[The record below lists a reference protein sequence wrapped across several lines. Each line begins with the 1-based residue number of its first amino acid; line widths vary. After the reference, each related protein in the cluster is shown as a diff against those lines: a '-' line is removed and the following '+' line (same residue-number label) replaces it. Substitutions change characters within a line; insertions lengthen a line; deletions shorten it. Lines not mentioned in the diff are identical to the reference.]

1 MFAAQSKLML
11 FFATLSLCNFLVH
24 GSEER
29 ALRSLA
35 EDIDSREPRNKCRDW
50 KFPKSTKSTKKTKSA
65 ESNQCIC
72 PCCSE
77 DSCQDL
83 MDAVAPVFVNEPG
96 VISIL
101 IEDPMFLEGTQPLEG
116 VNDGTGPF
124 CAVGGA
130 TSFNKDVDIG
140 YATLRDI
147 CLYDLDGNL
156 DPVDGSQNLGDCCLH
171 LGVEHSGGYCE
182 GRRKRSRKLNRA
194 SASNERTVT
203 THKDG
208 VTVEVKA
215 AEPSSLDWIHSHVI
229 EMKEHMEQD
238 DVTGEWD
245 LLFQAYFDNSHHID
259 MNCDTDSADSLS
271 CKYSSQT
278 QCGRDLIS
286 AHAGYHKEIA
296 DSIRNGGSHNIAKEQ
311 LKPDSCP

>member
-1 MFAAQSKLML
+1 MDQ
-11 FFATLSLCNFLVH
+11 
-24 GSEER
+24 
-29 ALRSLA
+29 
-35 EDIDSREPRNKCRDW
+35 

-65 ESNQCIC
+65 KSNQCIC

-83 MDAVAPVFVNEPG
+83 MDAV
-96 VISIL
+96 
-101 IEDPMFLEGTQPLEG
+101 EGGLG

-124 CAVGGA
+124 CAVNGA
-130 TSFNKDVDIG
+130 TSFKMVD
-140 YATLRDI
+140 TFRDI

-156 DPVDGSQNLGDCCLH
+156 DPTLSCIDDNNNCAEWAAEGECSSNAGYMLENCKFSCGACLGLSQNLGDLGFLTGDLDILAANTGRQNLADCCVN

-182 GRRKRSRKLNRA
+182 ARRKRSRKLNRA

-215 AEPSSLDWIHSHVI
+215 AEPSSLDWIHYHVI

-245 LLFQAYFDNSHHID
+245 SLFEAYFDNSHHID

-286 AHAGYHKEIA
+286 AHAGYHKEMA
-296 DSIRNGGSHNIAKEQ
+296 DSIRNGGSHKIAKEQ

>member
-1 MFAAQSKLML
+1 MNFKKTLHCSLTPYQNNENVCCSIQVNAVLCH
-11 FFATLSLCNFLVH
+11 FATLSLSTFLVH
-24 GSEER
+24 GSQERVLALPEE
-29 ALRSLA
+29 LPI
-35 EDIDSREPRNKCRDW
+35 EPREPKKKCSDW
-50 KFPKSTKSTKKTKSA
+50 KFPKSTKKTKSGK
-65 ESNQCIC
+65 SDQCYC
-72 PCCSE
+72 PCCNE

-83 MDAVAPVFVNEPG
+83 MDDVDLNP
-96 VISIL
+96 S
-101 IEDPMFLEGTQPLEG
+101 DLEGL
-116 VNDGTGPF
+116 NDGNGPF
-124 CAVGGA
+124 CIVGGPLSLFSEEDSKA
-130 TSFNKDVDIG
+130 SF
-140 YATLRDI
+140 RDI
-147 CLYDLDGNL
+147 CYYNENGNL
-156 DPVDGSQNLGDCCLH
+156 DPVGRFQNLGDNCLKLGSEH
-171 LGVEHSGGYCE
+171 LTGKCKK
-182 GRRKRSRKLNRA
+182 RRKRSRKLNRA
-194 SASNERTVT
+194 SPSNKRTVT

-229 EMKEHMEQD
+229 EMKDQMEHG